1 VKKKTKGI
9 ILAAFFG
16 IIMLTSLTA
25 ATLPPSIVNTPEK
38 QTTITGTP
46 MDNYPDIQRTQFCG
60 SSETAKSNTYVKEY
74 KIPTPCTQPLAIVT
88 DPEGNV
94 WFAQT
99 NAGRIAKFDPTTEVF
114 TEYENPQWPKSTT
127 SMMWGIDYSPDASLW
142 FTDDTTDGIWKFS
155 IEDKKY
161 NRTDYPRAEDTL
173 PQRLSVYGSK
183 IIVNDLTGN
192 KITLLDPVTA
202 DTGISY
208 LSIPSPVEN
217 SVTGAFAID
226 SQKNI
231 WYTNW
236 IYQQGGRLV
245 KFSQEKFEQS
255 SVASP
260 GNNTTNLF
268 DLIDIYQFPAGM
280 SAPNGIAIDA
290 NGNVWIADTSSSF
303 FFSFDPDT
311 ESFTKY
317 ITSIPQVSSYGN
329 YSGIIK
335 NPISRPYW
343 AAFDDEG
350 RLVFNEQTA
359 NRIGIFDPTDQSL
372 IEYTIP
378 SKNPKWADCGEIEN
392 CGLAQ
397 IFDFTLSGDKI
408 WFTEWVENN
417 IGVIDTSIPLSYG
430 VDLNKQKITL
440 QKGEKA
446 ELTLSIIP
454 TRNNSNLSIVTSNTA
469 LFSDLIV
476 EHNAPENFNLSVD
489 LPKTIQVSITASE
502 NALPDIYKILI
513 SVQSDDFVVSKFI
526 TVIVEQ

>member
-16 IIMLTSLTA
+16 IIMITSVTA
-25 ATLPPSIVNTPEK
+25 STLPPTVINNPEE
-38 QTTITGTP
+38 QITITGTP
-46 MDNYPDIQRTQFCG
+46 MDNYPDVQRTQFCG
-60 SSETAKSNTYVKEY
+60 SGETAKSNTYVKEF

-99 NAGRIAKFDPTTEVF
+99 NAGRIAKFDPVTQEF
-114 TEYENPQWPKSTT
+114 TEYTNPQWKGKS
-127 SMMWGIDYSPDASLW
+127 SMMWGIDYSPDASIW
-142 FTDDTTDGIWKFS
+142 FTEDATDAIWKFS
-155 IEDKKY
+155 IENKKY
-161 NRTDYPRAEDTL
+161 NRTDYPKAEDTL

-183 IIVNDLTGN
+183 IIVNDFTGN
-192 KITLLDPVTA
+192 KLTLLDPVQTSK
-202 DTGISY
+202 GISY

-217 SVTGAFAID
+217 SVTGSFAVD

-236 IYQQGGRLV
+236 LFQKGGVLV
-245 KFSQEKFEQS
+245 KFNQEKFQQS
-255 SVASP
+255 STTSL
-260 GNNTTNLF
+260 GNNTNLF
-268 DLIDIYQFPAGM
+268 DLIDIYQFPVGM
-280 SAPNGIAIDA
+280 STPNGIAIDA
-290 NGNVWIADTSSSF
+290 NGKVWIADTSSSF
-303 FFSFDPDT
+303 FFRFDPDT

-317 ITSIPQVSSYGN
+317 LTSIPQASSYGN
-329 YSGIIK
+329 YTGIIK

-343 AAFDDEG
+343 AAFDDKG
-350 RLVFNEQTA
+350 RLVINEQTA
-359 NRIGIFDPTDQSL
+359 NRIGVFNPLDESL

-397 IFDFTLSGDKI
+397 IFDFTLDGEKI
-408 WFTEWVENN
+408 WFSEWVENN
-417 IGVIDTSIPLSYG
+417 IGIIDTSIPLSYG
-430 VDLNKQKITL
+430 VDLDKQKITI

-446 ELTLSIIP
+446 ELTLSITP
-454 TRNNSNLSIVTSNTA
+454 TRNTSNLSITTSNTA

-476 EHNAPENFNLSVD
+476 EHNAEMFNLDSD
-489 LPKTIQVSITASE
+489 LPKTIPISITASE
-502 NALPDIYKILI
+502 NALPDIYKVLI
-513 SVQSDDFVVSKFI
+513 SVQSDDIVVSKFV